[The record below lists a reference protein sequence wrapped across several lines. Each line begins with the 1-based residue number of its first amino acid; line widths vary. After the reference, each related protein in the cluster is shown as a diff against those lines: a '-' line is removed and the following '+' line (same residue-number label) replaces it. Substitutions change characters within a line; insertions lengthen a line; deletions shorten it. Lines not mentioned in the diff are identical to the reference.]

1 MKISGDMKI
10 EKTPH
15 GPDAVLVRLEGRL
28 DAAGATAV
36 EPEFKAACAAAR
48 VLVVDLSR
56 TPFMAS
62 IGIRLLLAGA
72 KGLHRK
78 GGTMALCACDP
89 QVEKVLRSTGV
100 DQLVGI
106 HPTRDEALA
115 AAGVS
120 PAT

>member
-1 MKISGDMKI
+1 MKI
-10 EKTPH
+10 ERTTLAT
-15 GPDAVLVRLEGRL
+15 DVIVVAIAGRL
-28 DAAGATAV
+28 DIAGAAAV
-36 EPEFKAACAAAR
+36 EPDFKSACEAAR
-48 VLVVDLSR
+48 VLLVDLSA

-78 GGTMALCACDP
+78 GGTMGLFACDA

-106 HPTRDEALA
+106 HATRDEALA